1 VMGLLGGGGKV
12 FCDFGDWSRAPCRPF
27 KENKMLHAT
36 DRAYMKGLEEKK
48 VVQRT
53 ISECCNKIDLILDR
67 LSEKDYCPYDD
78 LEAIQEQLLVHV
90 D

>member
-1 VMGLLGGGGKV
+1 MFAV
-12 FCDFGDWSRAPCRPF
+12 
-27 KENKMLHAT
+27 
-36 DRAYMKGLEEKK
+36 DRAYLKGLKEKK

-53 ISECCNKIDLILDR
+53 VEECCNKIDLILDR
-67 LSEKDYCPYDD
+67 LHEKDYCPYED